1 MVLIQIKHTTTRI
14 NHHLPNIQSITTLVI
29 HQITQIIQMD
39 LILIVTKPTTILIH
53 PLLIV
58 LAILHPT
65 IIQQIKLQA

>member
-1 MVLIQIKHTTTRI
+1 MVLIQIQHTTTHI

-53 PLLIV
+53 RLLIV
-58 LAILHPT
+58 LAILLPT
-65 IIQQIKLQA
+65 IIQQIKLQV